1 MFNLKLIVPFPRFYS
16 IITKKQHKDLF
27 ILRSI
32 RLVSCTPTKL
42 KTIIIMKNLF
52 KLGFLIISL
61 VLLVKINGNL
71 NNVKN
76 YIEEIENLK
85 EIKTDTVKICEPDSS
100 ITFYMKEV

>member
-1 MFNLKLIVPFPRFYS
+1 MFNLKLIGPFPSFCS

-42 KTIIIMKNLF
+42 KTIIIMKNLL

-71 NNVKN
+71 NDIKTYV
-76 YIEEIENLK
+76 EEIENLN

-100 ITFYMKEV
+100 ITFYMKEI

>member
-1 MFNLKLIVPFPRFYS
+1 
-16 IITKKQHKDLF
+16 
-27 ILRSI
+27 
-32 RLVSCTPTKL
+32 
-42 KTIIIMKNLF
+42 MKNLI

-71 NNVKN
+71 NDIKTYV
-76 YIEEIENLK
+76 EEIENLN